1 VTEGSNIG
9 RGVQRNNEHEAM
21 RAPKRPGSRAPKAC
35 CFGTGPK
42 DAERR
47 ERTKRKRKT
56 RHLTIGTRE
65 FRATIIPEVGTKG
78 SGEMDAWWRG
88 GLARASD
95 SDRGEEETHASYIP
109 PPTMFKGI
117 TMPPGP
123 PVPSSLGSS
132 LCSARAL
139 LLRESGNVLGDMR
152 EIRMSPSR

>member
-1 VTEGSNIG
+1 M
-9 RGVQRNNEHEAM
+9 GV
-21 RAPKRPGSRAPKAC
+21 
-35 CFGTGPK
+35 
-42 DAERR
+42 
-47 ERTKRKRKT
+47 
-56 RHLTIGTRE
+56 
-65 FRATIIPEVGTKG
+65 
-78 SGEMDAWWRG
+78 WWRG

-95 SDRGEEETHASYIP
+95 SDRGEKETHASYIP

-117 TMPPGP
+117 TTPPGP